1 MKRTTLLIAIAAIAV
16 VGIAVGLLLSG
27 AGPTGS
33 LQGRIAPIPS
43 TLTLAYTVPM
53 ENGAGGYLLDLHGR
67 LVDATGG
74 PVANRPVTL
83 RWRLPTETIIH
94 DCGTATT
101 AADGSYSLQ
110 FEQYSWYYSK
120 HPVYYAE
127 FAGDD
132 LFLASRSPDVQGP

>member
-1 MKRTTLLIAIAAIAV
+1 MKRTTLLIAIAAIAA

-27 AGPTGS
+27 AGPAGS
-33 LQGRIAPIPS
+33 LQGRLEPIPT

-53 ENGAGGYLLDLHGR
+53 ENGVGGYLLDLHGR

-83 RWRLPTETIIH
+83 RWRLPTETVLH

-110 FEQYSWYYSK
+110 FEQYSWYYGK

>member
-1 MKRTTLLIAIAAIAV
+1 MKRTILPFALAAIAV

-27 AGPTGS
+27 AEPTGS

-83 RWRLPTETIIH
+83 RWRLPTETVLH

-120 HPVYYAE
+120 HPLYYAE

-132 LFLASRSPDVQGP
+132 LFLASRSADVPGP